1 MICHRPSL
9 HLIAHGTKPPD
20 PCCMNAKEQ
29 KEVMT
34 WMKNLK
40 FPDGFAAGFRRAVN
54 LNREVNRSKE
64 S

>member
-1 MICHRPSL
+1 
-9 HLIAHGTKPPD
+9 
-20 PCCMNAKEQ
+20 MNAKEQ